1 MVSKYMDMLVECLE
15 KKNQILDKLTE
26 LNKKQTNLIQDEDFS
41 LSEFDKCVDEKGI
54 LIDNILKLDS
64 GFEGLYNKVGK
75 TVADNPS
82 EYKEQLSKMQK
93 LITQITEKSVSI
105 QAEEERNKKLIE
117 SRFSREKSRI
127 KSGRSQSRVALDYY
141 NNMNK
146 LNHVDS
152 QFWDKKFY

>member
-64 GFEGLYNKVGK
+64 GFEGLYNKVGR

-82 EYKEQLSKMQK
+82 EYKEQLSAMQK

-152 QFWDKKFY
+152 QFWDKKF

>member
-82 EYKEQLSKMQK
+82 EYKEQLSAMQK

-152 QFWDKKFY
+152 QFWDKKF

>member
-82 EYKEQLSKMQK
+82 EYKEQLSAMQK

-152 QFWDKKFY
+152 QFWDRKF

>member
-1 MVSKYMDMLVECLE
+1 MINKYMDMLVECLE
-15 KKNQILDKLTE
+15 KKNRILDSLTA
-26 LNKKQTNLIQDEDFS
+26 LNKKQTELIQNEDFS
-41 LSEFDKCVDEKGI
+41 LAEFDKCVDEKGI

-75 TVADNPS
+75 HVSDNPS
-82 EYKEQLSKMQK
+82 EYKVQLSKMQK
-93 LITQITEKSVSI
+93 LITEITEKSVSI
-105 QAEEERNKKLIE
+105 QAEEERNKALIE
-117 SRFSREKSRI
+117 SRFNREKNRI

-152 QFWDKKFY
+152 QFWDKKF

>member
-15 KKNQILDKLTE
+15 KKNQILDSLTA
-26 LNKKQTNLIQDEDFS
+26 LNKKQTALIQNEEFS
-41 LSEFDKCVDEKGI
+41 LSEFDKCVEEKGI

-82 EYKEQLSKMQK
+82 AYKEQLSKMQK
-93 LITQITEKSVSI
+93 LITEVTEKSVSI
-105 QAEEERNKKLIE
+105 QAEEERNKALIE
-117 SRFSREKSRI
+117 GRFRREKNRI
-127 KSGRSQSRVALDYY
+127 KSGRSQSRAAMDYY
-141 NNMNK
+141 NSMNN

-152 QFWDKKFY
+152 QFWDKKF

>member
-64 GFEGLYNKVGK
+64 GFEGLYNKVGR

-152 QFWDKKFY
+152 QFWDKKF

>member
-82 EYKEQLSKMQK
+82 EYKEQLSAMQK
-93 LITQITEKSVSI
+93 LITKITEKSVSI

-152 QFWDKKFY
+152 QFWDKKF

>member
-152 QFWDKKFY
+152 QFWDKKF

>member
-1 MVSKYMDMLVECLE
+1 MINQYMDMLVECLE
-15 KKNQILDKLTE
+15 KKNQILDNLMA
-26 LNKKQTNLIQDEDFS
+26 LNKKQTNLIQNENFS
-41 LSEFDKCVDEKGI
+41 LEEFDECVEEKGI
-54 LIDNILKLDS
+54 LIDNILKLDL

-152 QFWDKKFY
+152 QFWDKKF